1 MISVGDKLAPRT
13 LTNLDGQAVPIPD
26 PEHLV
31 HLQFRRHAG
40 CPICNTHLRSVT
52 LALDDIKAAG
62 IREVVF
68 FHSTAELL
76 REHQQEL
83 PYDVIPDP
91 DRNAYRDFGVE
102 KSWRAILTP
111 KVLGATAA
119 GVFQQRGKGTL
130 GTLTE
135 SHLGMPADFLI
146 DRDGTVLAVKYG
158 EHGADQ
164 WSVEELLA
172 LARGADQPGE
182 LRT

>member
-1 MISVGDKLAPRT
+1 MISVGDKLDPRT
-13 LTNLDGQAVPIPD
+13 VTNLDGQPVPIPD
-26 PEHLV
+26 PGHRL

-52 LALDDIKAAG
+52 QRLDEIKAAG

-76 REHQQEL
+76 HEYQEEL

-91 DRNAYRDFGVE
+91 DRRSYREFGVE
-102 KSWRAILTP
+102 RSWRAILTP
-111 KVLGATAA
+111 KVLAATAK
-119 GVFQQRGKGTL
+119 GFRQQSGKGTL

-146 DRDGTVLAVKYG
+146 DTDGTVLAAKYG
-158 EHGADQ
+158 EHAADQ
-164 WSVEELLA
+164 WSVDELLA
-172 LARGADQPGE
+172 QATA
-182 LRT
+182 TA

>member
-1 MISVGDKLAPRT
+1 MISVGDKLDPRT
-13 LTNLDGQAVPIPD
+13 VTNLDGDSVPIPD
-26 PEHLV
+26 PGGRL

-52 LALDDIKAAG
+52 QRLDEITAAG

-68 FHSTAELL
+68 FHSSAELL
-76 REHQQEL
+76 REYQQEL

-91 DRNAYRDFGVE
+91 DREVYADFGVE
-102 KSWRAILTP
+102 RSWRAILTP
-111 KVLGATAA
+111 KVLASVGSGFA
-119 GVFQQRGKGTL
+119 QQRGKGTL

-146 DRDGTVLAVKYG
+146 DTDGTVIAAKYG

-164 WSVEELLA
+164 WSVDELLA
-172 LARGADQPGE
+172 LAKA
-182 LRT
+182 

>member
-1 MISVGDKLAPRT
+1 MISVGDKLDPRT
-13 LTNLDGQAVPIPD
+13 VTNLDGVTVPIPD
-26 PEHLV
+26 PAHRL

-52 LALDDIKAAG
+52 QRLDEIKAAG

-68 FHSTAELL
+68 FHSSAELL
-76 REHQQEL
+76 REYQQEL

-91 DRNAYRDFGVE
+91 DRESYQAFGVE
-102 KSWRAILTP
+102 RSWRAILTP
-111 KVLGATAA
+111 KVLASVGS
-119 GVFQQRGKGTL
+119 GFVQQRGKGTL

-146 DRDGTVLAVKYG
+146 DTDGTVLGAKYG

-164 WSVEELLA
+164 WSVDELLA
-172 LARGADQPGE
+172 LA
-182 LRT
+182 

>member
-1 MISVGDKLAPRT
+1 MISVGDKITPRT
-13 LTNLDGQAVPIPD
+13 VTNLDGASVPIPD
-26 PEHLV
+26 PDHRL

-52 LALDDIKAAG
+52 ARLDEIKAAG

-68 FHSTAELL
+68 FHSSAEVL

-83 PYDVIPDP
+83 PFDVIPDP
-91 DRNAYRDFGVE
+91 DRKVYSAFDVE
-102 KSWRAILTP
+102 KSWRSILTP
-111 KVLGATAA
+111 KVFASVGA
-119 GVFQQRGKGTL
+119 GFVQQRGKGTL

-146 DRDGTVLAVKYG
+146 DTDGTVLAAKYG

-164 WSVEELLA
+164 WSVDELLA
-172 LARGADQPGE
+172 AARA
-182 LRT
+182 

>member
-1 MISVGDKLAPRT
+1 MISVGDKLDPRT
-13 LTNLDGQAVPIPD
+13 VTNLDGQSVPIPD
-26 PEHLV
+26 PDDRI

-52 LALDDIKAAG
+52 QRLDEIKAAG

-76 REHQQEL
+76 REHQEAL

-91 DRNAYRDFGVE
+91 ERAVYRDFGVE

-111 KVLGATAA
+111 KVLASVGS
-119 GVFQQRGKGTL
+119 GFVQQRGKGTL

-146 DRDGTVLAVKYG
+146 DTDGTVLAAKYG

-164 WSVEELLA
+164 WSVDELLA
-172 LARGADQPGE
+172 LAKG
-182 LRT
+182 

>member
-1 MISVGDKLAPRT
+1 MISAGDKLDART
-13 LTNLDGQAVPIPD
+13 VTNLDGESVPIPD
-26 PEHLV
+26 PNRRL

-52 LALDDIKAAG
+52 QRLDEITAAG

-68 FHSTAELL
+68 FHSSAELL
-76 REHQQEL
+76 REYQQEL

-91 DRNAYRDFGVE
+91 DRTSYREFGVE
-102 KSWRAILTP
+102 RSWRAILTP
-111 KVLGATAA
+111 KVLASVGS
-119 GVFQQRGKGTL
+119 GFVQQRGKGTL

-146 DRDGTVLAVKYG
+146 DTDGTVLAAKYG

-164 WSVEELLA
+164 WSVDELLA
-172 LARGADQPGE
+172 LAKA
-182 LRT
+182 

>member
-1 MISVGDKLAPRT
+1 MISVGDKLDPRT
-13 LTNLDGQAVPIPD
+13 VTNLDGDSVPIPD
-26 PEHLV
+26 PNHRL

-52 LALDDIKAAG
+52 QRLDEITAAG

-68 FHSTAELL
+68 FHSSAEVL
-76 REHQQEL
+76 REYQQEL

-91 DRNAYRDFGVE
+91 KREVYRAFGVE
-102 KSWRAILTP
+102 KSWKAILTP
-111 KVLGATAA
+111 KVLASA
-119 GVFQQRGKGTL
+119 GSGFAQQRGKGTL

-146 DRDGTVLAVKYG
+146 DTDGTVLAAKYG

-164 WSVEELLA
+164 WSVDELLA
-172 LARGADQPGE
+172 FAAS
-182 LRT
+182 

>member
-1 MISVGDKLAPRT
+1 MISVGDKLDPRT
-13 LTNLDGQAVPIPD
+13 VTNLDGQPVPIPD
-26 PEHLV
+26 PDHRL

-52 LALDDIKAAG
+52 TRLDEIKAAG

-68 FHSTAELL
+68 FHSSDDLL
-76 REHQQEL
+76 REFQQEL

-91 DRNAYRDFGVE
+91 DREIYSDFGVE
-102 KSWRAILTP
+102 RSWRAITTP
-111 KVLGATAA
+111 KILASTVVGTLR
-119 GVFQQRGKGTL
+119 QRGKGTL

-146 DRDGTVLAVKYG
+146 DTDGTVLAAKYG

-164 WSVEELLA
+164 WSVDELLT
-172 LARGADQPGE
+172 LAKG
-182 LRT
+182 

>member
-1 MISVGDKLAPRT
+1 MISVGDKLEPRT
-13 LTNLDGQAVPIPD
+13 VTNLAGSTVPIPD
-26 PEHLV
+26 PEHQL

-52 LALDDIKAAG
+52 QRLDEIKAAG

-68 FHSTAELL
+68 FHSSADVL
-76 REHQQEL
+76 REFQQQL

-91 DRNAYRDFGVE
+91 DRVVYRDFGVE

-111 KVLGATAA
+111 KVLASVGS
-119 GVFQQRGKGTL
+119 GFVQQRGKGTL

-146 DRDGTVLAVKYG
+146 DTDGTVLAAKYG

-164 WSVEELLA
+164 WSVDELLS
-172 LARGADQPGE
+172 LA
-182 LRT
+182 

>member
-1 MISVGDKLAPRT
+1 MISVGDKLDPRT
-13 LTNLDGQAVPIPD
+13 VTNLDGSSVPIPD
-26 PEHLV
+26 PDHRL

-52 LALDDIKAAG
+52 QRLDEIKDAG

-76 REHQQEL
+76 REYQQAL

-91 DRNAYRDFGVE
+91 ERKIYREFGVD
-102 KSWRAILTP
+102 KSWKAILTP
-111 KVLGATAA
+111 KILASVGA
-119 GVFQQRGKGTL
+119 GVVQQRGKGTL

-146 DRDGTVLAVKYG
+146 DTDGTVLAAKYG

-164 WSVEELLA
+164 WSVDELLA
-172 LARGADQPGE
+172 LAKA
-182 LRT
+182 

>member
-1 MISVGDKLAPRT
+1 MISVDDKLDSRT
-13 LTNLDGQAVPIPD
+13 VTNLKGDSVPIPD
-26 PEHLV
+26 PNSLL

-52 LALDDIKAAG
+52 QRLDEITAAG

-68 FHSTAELL
+68 FHSTADLL
-76 REHQQEL
+76 REYQQEL

-91 DRNAYRDFGVE
+91 ERQIYREFGVE
-102 KSWRAILTP
+102 RSWRAIMTP
-111 KVLGATAA
+111 KVLASVGS
-119 GVFQQRGKGTL
+119 GFVQQRGKGTL

-146 DRDGTVLAVKYG
+146 GTDGTVLAVKYG

-164 WSVEELLA
+164 WSVDELLA
-172 LARGADQPGE
+172 IAKR
-182 LRT
+182 

>member
-1 MISVGDKLAPRT
+1 MIAAGDRIDPLT
-13 LTNLDGQAVPIPD
+13 LTNLEGETVPVPD
-26 PEHLV
+26 PTHRV

-52 LALDDIKAAG
+52 QRLDEIRAAG

-68 FHSTAELL
+68 FHSSADVL
-76 REHQQEL
+76 REFQEEL

-91 DRNAYRDFGVE
+91 ERAVYRDFGVQ
-102 KSWRAILTP
+102 KSWRSILTP
-111 KVLGATAA
+111 KVLASVGS
-119 GVFQQRGKGTL
+119 GFVQQRGKGTL

-146 DRDGTVLAVKYG
+146 DTDGTVLAVKYG

-164 WSVEELLA
+164 WSVDELLA
-172 LARGADQPGE
+172 LV
-182 LRT
+182 

>member
-1 MISVGDKLAPRT
+1 MISVGDKIAPRI
-13 LTNLDGQAVPIPD
+13 LTNLDGQAVPVPNPTQI
-26 PEHLV
+26 V

-52 LALDDIKAAG
+52 QRLNEIEAAG

-68 FHSTAELL
+68 FHSSAELL

-83 PYDVIPDP
+83 PFDVIPDP
-91 DRNAYRDFGVE
+91 DREVYSEFGVE

-111 KVLGATAA
+111 KIFGAMTA
-119 GVFQQRGKGTL
+119 GYVQQRGKGSI
-130 GTLTE
+130 GTATE

-146 DRDGTVLAVKYG
+146 DTDGTVLAAKYG

-172 LARGADQPGE
+172 QVP
-182 LRT
+182 

>member
-1 MISVGDKLAPRT
+1 MISVGDKLDPRT
-13 LTNLDGQAVPIPD
+13 VTNLDGDSVPIPD
-26 PEHLV
+26 PAHRL

-52 LALDDIKAAG
+52 QRLDEIKSAG

-68 FHSTAELL
+68 FHSSAELL
-76 REHQQEL
+76 REYQQEL

-91 DRNAYRDFGVE
+91 ERRVYREFGVE
-102 KSWRAILTP
+102 RSWRAILTP
-111 KVLGATAA
+111 KVLASVGS
-119 GVFQQRGKGTL
+119 GFVQQRGKGTL

-146 DRDGTVLAVKYG
+146 DTDGTVLAANYG

-164 WSVEELLA
+164 WSVDELLA
-172 LARGADQPGE
+172 LANAP
-182 LRT
+182 LT